1 MLFWFVVCL
10 LSSEGKET
18 QKTFLRQD
26 KILEKKRKKK
36 CIYIPETNKP
46 GRNFSY
52 QLRHL
57 KIQKN
62 EVLDSKAQ
70 ETKNEKVK
78 K

>member
-1 MLFWFVVCL
+1 MY
-10 LSSEGKET
+10 
-18 QKTFLRQD
+18 
-26 KILEKKRKKK
+26 
-36 CIYIPETNKP
+36 IYIQETNKP

-62 EVLDSKAQ
+62 EVLDSKVQ

-78 K
+78 KKKKGDKSVHIVLLQQLILPERKRKFLTLLCR

>member
-1 MLFWFVVCL
+1 MRCLFVKL
-10 LSSEGKET
+10 RREGNTK
-18 QKTFLRQD
+18 KVLRQD
-26 KILEKKRKKK
+26 NILEKKRKK
-36 CIYIPETNKP
+36 CIYIQETNKP

-78 K
+78 KHK

>member
-1 MLFWFVVCL
+1 MY
-10 LSSEGKET
+10 
-18 QKTFLRQD
+18 
-26 KILEKKRKKK
+26 
-36 CIYIPETNKP
+36 IYIQETNKP

-62 EVLDSKAQ
+62 EVLDSKVQ

-78 K
+78 KKINKGVKSVHIVLLQQLILSERKRNF